1 MTPDKFNTV
10 INEIKYADYDEIQQ
24 IVNIIKIR
32 KEYLAN
38 EIINTYKNGDFVEF
52 DHSGDIIKGTI
63 SKVKIKRISVKTEK
77 GTWDVPALLLRRSQA
92 F

>member
-38 EIINTYKNGDFVEF
+38 EIINTYKNGDLVEF

-63 SKVKIKRISVKTEK
+63 SKVKIKRISVKTDK

>member
-38 EIINTYKNGDFVEF
+38 EIINTYKNGDLVEF
-52 DHSGDIIKGTI
+52 NHSGNVIKGTI
-63 SKVKIKRISVKTEK
+63 SK
-77 GTWDVPALLLRRSQA
+77 G

>member
-38 EIINTYKNGDFVEF
+38 EIINTYKNGDLVEF
-52 DHSGDIIKGTI
+52 EHSGDIIKGTI
-63 SKVKIKRISVKTEK
+63 SKVKIKRISVKTDK